1 MNHPMNRRI
10 TLLALLLSPLAHAQP
25 ERLVPSSPV
34 DSVVLYVIPTDG
46 VSELVAANL
55 ARALTQD
62 TGMWVKS
69 SLAAPSGI
77 TEPFAGTNQY
87 PAEDYLPLGATLA
100 KRLPDAGPR
109 TYFIVLTD
117 RDINSRSRNFR
128 FVYSFHNPMAR
139 TSVLS
144 VARLLFTRDGNPA
157 SGEIISLRIQKMLM
171 RIVGEMKLGW
181 QRTSDPADL
190 MYSPIMSIDDI
201 DRMSLAHTAQ
211 TRGIPRNDTPPSAT
225 DRPAQPLNRT

>member
-1 MNHPMNRRI
+1 MNRRI
-10 TLLALLLSPLAHAQP
+10 IVLSLLLSPLAHAQP

-46 VSELVAANL
+46 IPEQVAATV
-55 ARALTQD
+55 ARALTED

-69 SLAAPSGI
+69 ALQVPSGV

-87 PAEDYLPLGATLA
+87 PAEDYLPLGATFA

-109 TYFIVLTD
+109 TYFIVLSD
-117 RDINSRSRNFR
+117 KDINSRSRNFR
-128 FVYSFHNPMAR
+128 FQYSMHSPMAR

-157 SGEIISLRIQKMLM
+157 SGDVIRLRIQKMLM
-171 RIVGEMKLGW
+171 RIVGEMKFGW
-181 QRTSDPADL
+181 QRTTDPADL

-201 DRMSLAHTAQ
+201 DRMSLTHTAQ
-211 TRGIPRNDTPPSAT
+211 TRGIPRYDFQPSAT
-225 DRPAQPLNRT
+225 EPPRPLPNHI